1 MSLDPYL
8 IARAAVSVFFA
19 ILFLQSGMDKVTD
32 WKGNLGW
39 LTGHFEKSPL
49 RGMAPLLL
57 GTMTLFELATGLT
70 SAAGAVSVL
79 TSGPT
84 WVFTAGLGLASLS
97 LLMLFFGQRVA
108 KDYPGA
114 ATIAT
119 YFAVAILGLL
129 IPAAPGVRW

>member
-8 IARAAVSVFFA
+8 IARAAVSAFFA

-32 WKGNLGW
+32 WRGNLGW

-49 RGMAPLLL
+49 RGMVPMLL
-57 GTMTLFELATGLT
+57 GTMTLFELATGFA
-70 SAAGAVSVL
+70 SAVGAVAVV
-79 TSGPT
+79 TSGPA
-84 WVFTAGLGLASLS
+84 WVATLGLGLASVS

-119 YFAVAILGLL
+119 YFAVALIGLM
-129 IPAAPGVRW
+129 IPATPGVRW